1 MSLSYITV
9 GNTTLEFSGAQS
21 VPVKGKGKGKQ
32 ITGTFSVTA
41 AGKFLPMQL
50 IYAGKTNAANLKESH
65 FQMDLT
71 WHIQKTIGATKLW
84 LSSALI
90 TLPFHTLKWRA
101 RAPRG
106 SEMSSHLW
114 CFQSTNNRQVSWGPW
129 REQYC
134 VCTSTTKFDP
144 CFPASRPQC

>member
-71 WHIQKTIGATKLW
+71 
-84 LSSALI
+84 
-90 TLPFHTLKWRA
+90 
-101 RAPRG
+101 
-106 SEMSSHLW
+106 
-114 CFQSTNNRQVSWGPW
+114 
-129 REQYC
+129 
-134 VCTSTTKFDP
+134 
-144 CFPASRPQC
+144 